1 MARLRWG
8 QYLRWEPVTPEKSLG
23 VLIDDSIK
31 TSS

>member
-8 QYLRWEPVTPEKSLG
+8 QYLRWESVIPEKSLG